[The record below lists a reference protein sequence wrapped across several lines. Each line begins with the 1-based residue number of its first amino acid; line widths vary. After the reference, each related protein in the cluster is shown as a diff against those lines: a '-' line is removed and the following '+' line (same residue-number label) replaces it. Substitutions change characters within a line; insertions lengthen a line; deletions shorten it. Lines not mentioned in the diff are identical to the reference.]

1 MYCAW
6 SFQELKHSECRNTGC
21 MRMRK
26 VVIYLKNKIKSGENR
41 VLTDNGLKLSLTI
54 ARALRLAKMEK
65 FAVEGLALVAAREDN
80 HQAFEDALVSLA
92 QQRAPSFTLVHHYIM
107 ENVRGGHAT
116 RIDEV
121 LAANLHEAHR
131 GLIKATVL
139 RADGRLD
146 EALEALSVRGDNF
159 RTRVQIAREKR
170 GIYHQKQD
178 HEALAQY
185 VADFLDEEPKS
196 ILIPLAI
203 SAAGS
208 SETAHR
214 EDLFSRSIR
223 RLISDLNKVE
233 KSRILFR
240 THWKDAFTAALTLY
254 DPQRALQIAKR
265 AQTRRLNA
273 RKFINQAETLLKS
286 LGPIMHVVDEARQ
299 DMLERAEK
307 RPRRTRRADVV
318 VVLPAAALRSNSIDY
333 PGFRADIR
341 RVYKGIIEALDREGV
356 AYIVKSRVRTHGTL
370 DFDIPF
376 FSYHTISDGTL
387 GLHIKETDRRSL
399 FSFDNRGY
407 AGWSNFSNLT
417 ERDLVHVDG
426 HAANDFFEQDQ
437 RQAREK
443 RVSKYVQTDKQEQ
456 LPERFIF
463 VGLQVIG
470 DAVQSLAYR
479 SPFEMVDEVIETARA
494 HDLKVVVKRHPACK
508 SAEVAKYIQ
517 AKQESGEIQIATGNI
532 HDIIPASSAVCVVN
546 SGVGAEAL
554 LYEKP
559 VYVFGRSDYMSACF
573 VCKDEGDFRRQ
584 FVLNATRLS
593 ASDFRKFWY
602 VYRNEYACD
611 LTDHEKAKEWIAN
624 RVRSHLSQ
632 AFASSIYRQRSVA

>member
-1 MYCAW
+1 
-6 SFQELKHSECRNTGC
+6 

-41 VLTDNGLKLSLTI
+41 ILTDNGLKLSLSI
-54 ARALRLAKMEK
+54 ARALRLGKMER
-65 FAVEGLALVAAREDN
+65 FAVEGLALAAAREDN
-80 HQAFEDALVSLA
+80 HQIFEDALVALA
-92 QQRAPSFTLVHHYIM
+92 KQRAPSFTLVHHYIM
-107 ENVRGGHAT
+107 HNVRSGHAS
-116 RIDEV
+116 RIDEI
-121 LAANLHEAHR
+121 LDSNLTEGHR
-131 GLIKATVL
+131 ALIKAAAL

-146 EALEALSVRGDNF
+146 EALETLSVTAENF
-159 RTRVQIAREKR
+159 RTRLQIAREKR
-170 GIYHQKQD
+170 GLYHQMQD
-178 HEALAQY
+178 HEGLSQY
-185 VADFLDEEPKS
+185 VADFLDEERKA

-208 SETAHR
+208 AETAHR
-214 EDLFSRSIR
+214 EDLFARSIS

-233 KSRILFR
+233 KSRSLFR
-240 THWKDAFTAALTLY
+240 LHWKDAFTAALTLY

-265 AQTRRLNA
+265 AKSRRLNG

-286 LGPIMHVVDEARQ
+286 LGPIMHLVDEGRQ

-307 RPRRTRRADVV
+307 RPRRARRADVV
-318 VVLPAAALRSNSIDY
+318 VVFPAAALRSNAIDY

-356 AYIVKSRVRTHGTL
+356 AYIVKSRIRTHGTV

-376 FSYHTISDGTL
+376 FSYHTISDSKL

-407 AGWSNFSNLT
+407 AGWSAFSNLT
-417 ERDLVHVDG
+417 ERDLVHVDS
-426 HAANDFFEQDQ
+426 AVANAFFDEDQ
-437 RQAREK
+437 RQAMEK
-443 RVSKYVQTDKQEQ
+443 RVSKYVQTDKEEQ

-479 SPFEMVDEVIETARA
+479 SPFEMIDEVLETARRQN
-494 HDLKVVVKRHPACK
+494 LKVVVKRHPACK

-517 AKQESGEIQIATGNI
+517 AKQEAGEIQIATGNI

-573 VCKDEGDFRRQ
+573 VCKDQGDFSRQ
-584 FVLNATRLS
+584 FVLGATRLS

-602 VYRNEYACD
+602 LYRNEYACD
-611 LTDHEKAKEWIAN
+611 LTDHEKAKEWIAH
-624 RVRSHLSQ
+624 RVRSHLAQ
-632 AFASSIYRQRSVA
+632 AFASDFYRRQSVA